1 MAGVWF
7 PGGDAECIIANLV
20 QETKTS
26 VTLVNV
32 EESNYLEG
40 FSKKSSDT
48 WSHVSYQG
56 EHVYSWIKLKFC

>member
-40 FSKKSSDT
+40 ISSTEAWNPRIRDRY
-48 WSHVSYQG
+48 VG
-56 EHVYSWIKLKFC
+56 